1 MTAMLRAAGYQGPA
15 SILSAALSSLCEQ
28 LHETTDGSMTF
39 QWTPNV
45 TSAGESAASLF
56 ASVEAGARHL
66 CYMASGYLSA
76 RVTALQVLDL
86 PFSVADR
93 EHALSLL
100 DGHAGELLRQAVEQD
115 TGYKVLGF
123 WDNGFRHLSNSQ
135 RPLSHPDDVQ
145 GLRVRTLD
153 SALYRDSLNAMGFQA
168 LTSDVKEL
176 VQWVQ
181 TGYVQAQE
189 NPLTNYLGFELWRHH
204 PYVSLSGHFW
214 GVLLLLCPMRWYQG
228 LSDVV
233 RQQLDETA
241 SEATRLQR
249 DLAARED
256 ARALTQLAQL
266 GVQVVLPQD
275 MDLAAFRDRVRPIRQ
290 LIESQLSPA
299 LVEAY
304 LRG

>member
-1 MTAMLRAAGYQGPA
+1 
-15 SILSAALSSLCEQ
+15 
-28 LHETTDGSMTF
+28 
-39 QWTPNV
+39 
-45 TSAGESAASLF
+45 
-56 ASVEAGARHL
+56 
-66 CYMASGYLSA
+66 
-76 RVTALQVLDL
+76 
-86 PFSVADR
+86 
-93 EHALSLL
+93 
-100 DGHAGELLRQAVEQD
+100 
-115 TGYKVLGF
+115 
-123 WDNGFRHLSNSQ
+123 
-135 RPLSHPDDVQ
+135 
-145 GLRVRTLD
+145 
-153 SALYRDSLNAMGFQA
+153 
-168 LTSDVKEL
+168 
-176 VQWVQ
+176 
-181 TGYVQAQE
+181 
-189 NPLTNYLGFELWRHH
+189 
-204 PYVSLSGHFW
+204 
-214 GVLLLLCPMRWYQG
+214 MRWYQG